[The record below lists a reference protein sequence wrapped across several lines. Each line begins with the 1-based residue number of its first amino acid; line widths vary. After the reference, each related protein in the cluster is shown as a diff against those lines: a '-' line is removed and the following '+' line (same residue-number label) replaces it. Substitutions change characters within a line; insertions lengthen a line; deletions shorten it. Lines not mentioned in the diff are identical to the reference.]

1 VFFFGFVML
10 SISYGL
16 SDTQEPLRV
25 RALDE
30 SIPSIM
36 ATVALIAAVAL
47 VRALILF
54 GVAYRSARVDP
65 N

>member
-1 VFFFGFVML
+1 VFFFVFVML

-16 SDTQEPLRV
+16 SETQEPPPV

-36 ATVALIAAVAL
+36 ATVTVSS
-47 VRALILF
+47 
-54 GVAYRSARVDP
+54 RSSC
-65 N
+65 